1 MDLKLKAYLKVTGIV
16 LSVLAL
22 AFLSAL
28 AFIAIAK
35 TNLVQENYQAIQDV
49 ASICFIATFALLAIY
64 YFISI
69 VAEAKVSHEV
79 QKLKYK
85 EREEYE
91 KSHKCDWQMRGVY
104 ILSIVMIVLMIMI
117 GFLGLCAKNEN
128 LSNPNQSV
136 KMLNIEN

>member
-1 MDLKLKAYLKVTGIV
+1 MNLRLKAYLKVTGIV

-28 AFIAIAK
+28 AFITIAK

-49 ASICFIATFALLAIY
+49 ASICFIATIPLLAIC

-69 VAEAKVSHEV
+69 VAEAQVSHKV

-91 KSHKCDWQMRGVY
+91 KQYKCDWQMHNAE
-104 ILSIVMIVLMIMI
+104 ILAIVIMVLGIMI
-117 GFLGLCAKNEN
+117 SFLGLCAK
-128 LSNPNQSV
+128 
-136 KMLNIEN
+136 KMKIQ